1 MSYWISVVSPDWKH
15 HETGSMNMS
24 CSWNYSNMMS
34 ALPCGWAY
42 EWQGK
47 KAIDMINPVYASI
60 VELNVNP
67 EKYKKYEIEP
77 EHDLGSIKI
86 CKEILH
92 DALDLFQKH
101 PDDIIRVE

>member
-15 HETGSMNMS
+15 HETSSMNMS
-24 CSWNYSNMMS
+24 CPWNYSNMMS
-34 ALPCGWAY
+34 ALPCGLAY

-77 EHDLGSIKI
+77 EHDFGSIEI
-86 CKEILH
+86 CKKILQ

-101 PDDIIRVE
+101 PNDIIRVE